1 MEKIIHR
8 ADSRGLADHGWL
20 KSRHTFSFAGYHN
33 AQRMNFGKLRVI
45 NDDVVA
51 PSGGFGTHGH
61 DNMEIISVPLSGALR
76 HKDSMGNVHV
86 IRQGDI
92 QVMSAGTGITHSEY
106 NASDKQP
113 VNFLQI
119 WIMPKERDIPPR
131 YGQQAFDPAQCH
143 NRFCTLISPQQS
155 TDTIWINQ
163 DAYFSLG
170 QFDAG
175 QAARYQRQ
183 RAGNGIYVF
192 VIDGEIAIEAET
204 LGKRDAIGV
213 TDVDGLDIAIKA
225 AAQLL
230 VIDVPLR

>member
-20 KSRHTFSFAGYHN
+20 KSRHTFSFASYHN
-33 AQRMNFGKLRVI
+33 PERMHFGRLRVI

-51 PSGGFGTHGH
+51 PGGGFATHGH
-61 DNMEIISVPLSGALR
+61 DNMEIISVPLSGALQ

-86 IRQGDI
+86 IRHGEI

-106 NASDKQP
+106 NASNTEP

-119 WIMPKERDIPPR
+119 WVMPKQRDITPR
-131 YGQQAFDPAQCH
+131 YGQQVFDPLKCH
-143 NRFCTLISPQQS
+143 NQFCLLISPDKT
-155 TDTIWINQ
+155 TDAIWINQ

-170 QFDAG
+170 KFDAG
-175 QAARYQRQ
+175 QQVRYQRQ
-183 RAGNGIYVF
+183 REGNGVYVF
-192 VIDGEIAIEAET
+192 VIDGDITIDTES

-213 TDVDGLDIAIKA
+213 SHAESFDISITAP
-225 AAQLL
+225 AQLL
-230 VIDVPLR
+230 VIDVPLH